1 MIIGLL
7 SVEIFLPFSHSLK
20 EKRRILKSLK
30 TPIRR
35 HNVAVA
41 ELDYQDK
48 WQRAVIG
55 VVTINSQKAVVETM
69 LNKILSEAETHGES
83 QILNHGI
90 QFF

>member
-30 TPIRR
+30 DRIRR

-55 VVTINSQKAVVETM
+55 VVTLNSRKAVVEAM
-69 LNKILSEAETHGES
+69 LDKILSEAETHGES
-83 QILNHGI
+83 QILSHRI